1 MFQISLKS
9 FLFFSLELISLADCD
24 PIHPDLQQGKNT
36 SPDMSLVEFQ
46 SILYSEINNE
56 IEILQQQD
64 PLRESLLGNHD
75 LRLRGRY
82 LREDDV
88 LAKPQDMWDEV
99 VQHGWNMSR
108 ASYKFYQKQHD
119 RDLKEKTNEHLMVSP
134 FLVCSRSS
142 QEKSGY
148 QRLQAMLELTRAYL
162 GDHIVVRNDSDKT
175 CYHVSLEYEAAQKA
189 RESMGLITDSTDDG
203 NDYFSLVPLTDLMKI
218 QFDTM
223 TMISQDSWTV
233 PSKGASD
240 DWERVLRVGLSTGH
254 RMGLNKDKVLDIASS
269 IIDNIQSLGQAGVQ
283 RRQRLLQ
290 GSKQYKDDFSVSLS
304 DVFSLTVLDKKT
316 IGQGTQ
322 YLRKYDRKASID
334 DGNSHWNQAI
344 ELGLEADHSCDVM
357 FKLLHVNVHYD
368 NRGFD
373 IVLNHN
379 HKGITEEGL
388 NENNKLSNKKE
399 HNDEEADLDT
409 QCENGVKCSSASNKH
424 CVASLI
430 MGLSVH
436 PQVLSIESEGA
447 IIANDYEAQW
457 ITQSKVEGK
466 RPLREI
472 GIDGTNQI
480 ISIIDSGL
488 DINHKYFGP
497 TDDKI
502 FEVSVGS

>member
-24 PIHPDLQQGKNT
+24 PIKQYHPDFQQGKST

-134 FLVCSRSS
+134 FLVCSRSA

-148 QRLQAMLELTRAYL
+148 QRLQAMLEFTRAYL

-203 NDYFSLVPLTDLMKI
+203 NDYFTLVPLTDLMKI

-269 IIDNIQSLGQAGVQ
+269 IIDNIQSLGQAGLQ
-283 RRQRLLQ
+283 RRQRILQ

-322 YLRKYDRKASID
+322 YLRNYDRKVR
-334 DGNSHWNQAI
+334 W
-344 ELGLEADHSCDVM
+344 
-357 FKLLHVNVHYD
+357 
-368 NRGFD
+368 R
-373 IVLNHN
+373 
-379 HKGITEEGL
+379 
-388 NENNKLSNKKE
+388 
-399 HNDEEADLDT
+399 
-409 QCENGVKCSSASNKH
+409 
-424 CVASLI
+424 
-430 MGLSVH
+430 
-436 PQVLSIESEGA
+436 
-447 IIANDYEAQW
+447 
-457 ITQSKVEGK
+457 
-466 RPLREI
+466 
-472 GIDGTNQI
+472 QI
-480 ISIIDSGL
+480 IHVMLCS
-488 DINHKYFGP
+488 NCF
-497 TDDKI
+497 
-502 FEVSVGS
+502 V